1 MNGKKI
7 DISKNISILIPAFN
21 PDTKLITLVDNL
33 TKAGFTNISIVDD
46 GSSEEYKP
54 IFNELG
60 LKKQCNI
67 LVHAK
72 NMGKGRALKT
82 GFNYFLNNCK
92 DCVGI
97 VTADADGQHGIEDI
111 IKVSQRLIDNPEK
124 LILGSRNFSKSN
136 IPFRSRFGNIM
147 TRRMFGL
154 IAGIKVR
161 DTQTGLRAISSD
173 FALDL
178 MSVNGERFEYETNML
193 LECKSKNIAIDEV
206 CIDTIYIEENK
217 SSHFNPIKD
226 SIKIYGVF
234 FKFMSSSFLSFV
246 LDIGLFTMFTKLFYN
261 LTPEYFILLSTIVSR
276 IISSL
281 FNYNVNKN
289 AVFKHKTYDKLV
301 LVRYYVLCLTLMLVS
316 GLSVSATWFVFKRSE
331 VVIKVIIDGILSL
344 ISYKIQKEWVFKKMN
359 ISEEL

>member
-1 MNGKKI
+1 MNDGELNI
-7 DISKNISILIPAFN
+7 LKNISILIPAFN
-21 PDTKLITLVDNL
+21 PDNKLIILVRNL
-33 TKAGFTNISIVDD
+33 INAGFTNISIVDD
-46 GSSEEYKP
+46 GSSEECKP
-54 IFNELG
+54 IFNQLG
-60 LKKQCNI
+60 LLKQCRI

-82 GFNYFLNNCK
+82 GFNYFLNNCPE
-92 DCVGI
+92 CVGI
-97 VTADADGQHGIEDI
+97 VTADADGQHNIEDI
-111 IKVSQRLIDNPEK
+111 IKVSQRLIDNPNK

-154 IAGIKVR
+154 LAGIR
-161 DTQTGLRAISSD
+161 ISDTQTGLRAISSE

-178 MSVNGERFEYETNML
+178 MSVHGERFEYETNML
-193 LECKSKNIAIDEV
+193 LECKNKDIDIDEV
-206 CIDTIYIEENK
+206 YIDTIYIEDNK

-234 FKFMSSSFLSFV
+234 FKFMSSSFISFI

-261 LTPEYFILLSTIVSR
+261 LTPQYFILLSTIVAR

-316 GLSVSATWFVFKRSE
+316 GLSVSATWFVFGRSE
-331 VVIKVIIDGILSL
+331 VLIKIIIDGILS
-344 ISYKIQKEWVFKKMN
+344 IMSYKVQKEWVFKKTC
-359 ISEEL
+359 ITEEL